1 VGVKDTTGN
10 NPGNWTVTFDTAAL
24 NTNVP
29 YFEIFHI
36 TLSGAAGSTFTV
48 YKNLNWWD
56 ANNFGQLNGWDPNQ
70 ALPLVPGDTIYFY
83 YSDPVTD
90 NTPPTVTVWLR
101 YDPDIKANKNVQ
113 LS

>member
-1 VGVKDTTGN
+1 MGVEDTTGN
-10 NPGNWTVTFDTAAL
+10 NPGNWTVTFDTAVF

-36 TLSGAAGSTFTV
+36 TLMGAAGSTFTV

-70 ALPLVPGDTIYFY
+70 ALLVSPGDTIYFY

-90 NTPPTVTVWLR
+90 NTPPTVTIWLR